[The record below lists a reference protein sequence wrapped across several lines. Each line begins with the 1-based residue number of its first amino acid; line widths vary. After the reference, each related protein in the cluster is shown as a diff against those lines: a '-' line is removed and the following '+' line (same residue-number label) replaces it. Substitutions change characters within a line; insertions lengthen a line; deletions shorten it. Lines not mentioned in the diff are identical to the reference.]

1 MTISEA
7 VAWVCAAPNSPRS
20 SRTATTA
27 SGKEHSTTVAGT
39 RNSRVASSP
48 LRITAAWAL
57 WSSSFQLEEN
67 CGNSTDSTD
76 MAYRVSGIVTIRN
89 ANDSMV
95 MLPSS
100 RNEANIRSA
109 SMQACCAPAA
119 SRMGAKARPNWLP
132 WPFSSGIASPRR

>member
-1 MTISEA
+1 MDAPMLQDDQHHLGQQHAEKNDH
-7 VAWVCAAPNSPRS
+7 AA
-20 SRTATTA
+20 
-27 SGKEHSTTVAGT
+27 G
-39 RNSRVASSP
+39 
-48 LRITAAWAL
+48 L
-57 WSSSFQLEEN
+57 
-67 CGNSTDSTD
+67 
-76 MAYRVSGIVTIRN
+76 VTIRN